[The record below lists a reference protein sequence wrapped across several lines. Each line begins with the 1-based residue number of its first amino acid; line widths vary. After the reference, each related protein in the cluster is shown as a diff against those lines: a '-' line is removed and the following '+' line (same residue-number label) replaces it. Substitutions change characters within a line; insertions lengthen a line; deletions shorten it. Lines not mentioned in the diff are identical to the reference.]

1 MRELKIVEVV
11 SGLGMGG
18 AEKALISRLNRRPR
32 AIETLVL
39 NIRPQIDSLHIPT
52 SIDIHQCE
60 GNFTRNILFA
70 NRTIR
75 SFNPDIVIVRTP
87 ADVIRLA
94 VLKIVF
100 RFRFKLI
107 FEAHAN
113 FVTKKRFL
121 GGIFRLLLIG
131 ASSQLFGIIAV
142 SESVKNGPL
151 CRKSVPIQVCYL
163 GADIEVN
170 FSDFKDLKKPR
181 LLFIGRMVAV
191 KRPLWLIERISSLKN
206 QVALEKNCLT
216 VVGDGPLLEDARKL
230 VTNLGLE
237 HYVNLVGQKSDVL
250 PYLLE
255 HSHLV
260 SCSKSEGLPI
270 TFYEAKLIGLRI
282 ISTPSGGGPEIFGE
296 NDFVTSGFSEFEFES
311 ALAKVLTDPV
321 PTLTER
327 IETSEAAA
335 WMSAQLCTISYYQ
348 AIFAFLGRDN
358 ER

>member
-1 MRELKIVEVV
+1 MRELKILEVV

-18 AEKALISRLNRRPR
+18 AEKALISRLNSRPK

-39 NIRPQIDSLHIPT
+39 NIRPQIDSLRVP
-52 SIDIHQCE
+52 SSVDLHQCE
-60 GNFTRNILFA
+60 GNFARNILFA
-70 NRTIR
+70 NRKIR

-94 VLKIVF
+94 VLKTVF
-100 RFRFKLI
+100 RLSFKLI

-121 GGIFRLLLIG
+121 GGIFRLLLTG
-131 ASSQLFGIIAV
+131 ASSQLLGIIAV

-163 GADIEVN
+163 GTDIQFSRSDLKDIER
-170 FSDFKDLKKPR
+170 PR
-181 LLFIGRMVAV
+181 LLFLGRMVEV
-191 KRPLWLIERISSLKN
+191 KRPLWLIERIGALKN
-206 QVALEKNCLT
+206 QIALEKNCLT

-230 VTNLGLE
+230 VANLSLE

-260 SCSKSEGLPI
+260 SCSKNEGLPI
-270 TFYEAKLIGLRI
+270 TFYEAKLVGLRI

-296 NDFVTSGFSEFEFES
+296 HDLVTSGFSEFEFES

-321 PTLTER
+321 PSLIER

-335 WMSAQLCTISYYQ
+335 WMSAQSCEMSYYQ
-348 AIFAFLGRDN
+348 ALFAFLGHDN
-358 ER
+358 KR